1 MLGVEKLK
9 VLVSAIKGYFYK
21 LLIDVHFLSIPSLNS
36 SCNIVVSLTSYG
48 RRVSDC
54 VVYYTIVSLL
64 RQKCQPQRIILW
76 LAKDEWNDERLPR
89 KIINLREK
97 GVEIRY
103 CKDLRSFKKLI
114 PTLSLCPNNN
124 IMTVDDD
131 IIYTSDTIGLIWKEH
146 LQNHSEI
153 IGFSTLTP
161 IIENGTPSH
170 YSDWKHIPTNS
181 KGLLIFPVGCG
192 GILYPAGSL
201 NEIVVRE
208 DLFVKLCPIADDIW
222 FWFCGLLNNSNKIA
236 LKKKSSD
243 MSFDALYQYFHKGSA
258 LTHSNR
264 FEHANDKQFKELF
277 EHYNAFMDSTGKL
290 IRK

>member
-9 VLVSAIKGYFYK
+9 ILLSAIKGYGYK
-21 LLIDVHFLSIPSLNS
+21 LLVDLHFLTIPSLNS

-54 VVYYTIVSLL
+54 VVYYTLVSLL

-76 LAKDEWNDERLPR
+76 LAEDEWNDERLPQ
-89 KIINLREK
+89 KIIKLREK

-103 CKDLRSFKKLI
+103 CRDLRSFKKLI

-131 IIYTSDTIGLIWKEH
+131 IIYTSDTMELVWREH
-146 LQNHSEI
+146 LQNRSEI
-153 IGFSTLTP
+153 IGFSTLAP
-161 IIENGTPSH
+161 IVENGIPSH
-170 YSDWKHIPTNS
+170 YADWKHIPTIS
-181 KGLLIFPVGCG
+181 KGLLIFPVGYG
-192 GILYPAGSL
+192 GILYPVGSL

-208 DLFVKLCPIADDIW
+208 DLFEKLCPIADDIW

-277 EHYNAFMDSTGKL
+277 EHYNAVIDSTGKL
-290 IRK
+290 MS